1 MSEQLLPCPFCGST
15 DHLDMKDARD
25 FITCLDCGTEGPYQP
40 GRAVE
45 AWNSRA
51 DHIGEANKKVG
62 QDCAPVL
69 VRDLAEILGRAVP
82 DVMSAFIVAGLAPH
96 SPNMAVSGEDALAVA
111 AVLKT
116 QRQDCEPIYQW
127 RMNDGQWLDQTRS
140 LYYSRVDAGEEKSRL
155 RIVYAAPPVA
165 QDCEPVAWLKRHRD
179 GSIELNEYRTFLPD
193 DAIATGRTPL
203 YAATP
208 KREPLTP
215 AQRDSVCLAA
225 DKRMSTDQNL
235 SWRQALIT
243 ETEFAHGIW
252 GQS

>member
-62 QDCAPVL
+62 QDCEPVL

-155 RIVYAAPPVA
+155 RIVYVAP
-165 QDCEPVAWLKRHRD
+165 
-179 GSIELNEYRTFLPD
+179 
-193 DAIATGRTPL
+193 
-203 YAATP
+203 P
-208 KREPLTP
+208 KREPLSE
-215 AQRDSVCLAA
+215 DDISLAA
-225 DKRMSTDQNL
+225 IKLLGEN
-235 SWRQALIT
+235 RQWVALVNAVPIGG
-243 ETEFAHGIW
+243 ELRPFCVALVRALGIG